1 MEDFFQNLKVKKR
14 DGRIVDFDANKIK
27 NAVNAAANS
36 LKVSLP
42 VAALETI
49 VEDVLTSIA
58 KDFKPDIPYDIENIQ
73 DKVEDSLIRGNY
85 SELAKIYI
93 LYRDNRTRARNT
105 NSVVNKTITDLV
117 MVDSKDLDAKR
128 ENANI
133 NGDSTIN

>member
-49 VEDVLTSIA
+49 VEDVLASIA
-58 KDFKPDIPYDIENIQ
+58 KDFKPNIPYDIENIQ

>member
-49 VEDVLTSIA
+49 VEDVLASIA

>member
-1 MEDFFQNLKVKKR
+1 MENFFQNLKVKKR
-14 DGRIVDFDANKIK
+14 DGRIVNFDADKIK

-42 VAALETI
+42 AAALETI
-49 VEDVLTSIA
+49 VEDVLASIA
-58 KDFKPDIPYDIENIQ
+58 KDFKPDTPYDIENIQ
-73 DKVEDSLIRGNY
+73 DKVEDALIRGNY